1 MNLRLESLRRRHAEI
16 DNNVRQEALRAAPDS
31 VTIRV
36 LKKMRLRLKDEIQA
50 LMRASAGVGLRT
62 SRMSADL

>member
-1 MNLRLESLRRRHAEI
+1 MNRRLEALYRRHAEI
-16 DNNVRQEALRAAPDS
+16 DNAVHLEGVRPAPDS

-36 LKKMRLRLKDEIQA
+36 LKKVRLRLKDEIQA

-62 SRMSADL
+62 SRTSAHF